1 MELSAKEQVKIMM
14 VKEGLTAKQL
24 AALLAEKTGKHYTQ
38 QSILHKISLSSF
50 RFDEVK
56 VIAELLG
63 YEIDFKKIKD
73 GVII

>member
-1 MELSAKEQVKIMM
+1 MNMNSKEQVKIMM

-24 AALLAEKTGKHYTQ
+24 AKLLVEKTGKHYTQ

-56 VIAELLG
+56 IISELLG
-63 YEIDFKKIKD
+63 YKIRIEKD
-73 GVII
+73 

>member
-1 MELSAKEQVKIMM
+1 MNSKEQVKIIM

-24 AALLAEKTGKHYTQ
+24 AKLLEEKTGKHYTQ

-56 VIAELLG
+56 IISELFG
-63 YEIDFKKIKD
+63 YKIKIEKD
-73 GVII
+73 

>member
-1 MELSAKEQVKIMM
+1 MNMNSKEQIKIIM

-24 AALLAEKTGKHYTQ
+24 AKLLMEKTGKHYTQ

-56 VIAELLG
+56 IISELLG
-63 YEIDFKKIKD
+63 YKIK
-73 GVII
+73 IEKT

>member
-1 MELSAKEQVKIMM
+1 MNSKEQVKIMM

-24 AALLAEKTGKHYTQ
+24 AKLLVEKTGKHYTQ

-56 VIAELLG
+56 VISELLG
-63 YEIDFKKIKD
+63 YKIK
-73 GVII
+73 IEKN